1 MEQCNIQFMEY
12 HTILN
17 DNIFR
22 NVKKKNFGRKKDI
35 SKKLY
40 KIITQMRIMTSK
52 TTIRVLTSQFR
63 LDIV

>member
-1 MEQCNIQFMEY
+1 MEY

-35 SKKLY
+35 GKKLY